1 MGTTTFEADVH
12 NGAERILI
20 SVLRVIGV
28 AALCAVPAI
37 FFPYS
42 WMNSIHQYA
51 GLGQLPDE
59 PIVSYLSR
67 SLSLFYAG
75 HGVIALYAA
84 SDVRRHHGLVQVLG
98 WLFLVTGVTIL
109 GIDLHSGMPTL
120 WTISESPFA
129 MAVGGLVL
137 VLQRRIPRTIDKA

>member
-1 MGTTTFEADVH
+1 VGTNHSDSGVY
-12 NGAERILI
+12 NGSERVLI

-37 FFPYS
+37 FFPHS
-42 WMNSIHQYA
+42 WMNAIHQYV

-84 SDVRRHHGLVQVLG
+84 SDVRRHHGLVKVLG
-98 WLFLVTGVTIL
+98 WLFLVTGLTIL
-109 GIDLHSGMPTL
+109 GIDLVSGMPAL

-129 MAVGGLVL
+129 VAVGGLV
-137 VLQRRIPRTIDKA
+137 VALQRRIQREV